1 VPHDPSHPLVSFVL
15 ATHNR
20 REIVADTLCR
30 VAACGLARSRFEII
44 VVDNASSGGTAQA
57 ISPVCDMLIRLD
69 HNGGS
74 CAKAQGMKKARG
86 RYVVLLDDD
95 SYPHAGSV
103 ERMIGHFDDDE
114 KLAAAGFD
122 VRLTDG
128 GREGAALPHVF
139 VGCGVGLRREA
150 LVACGN
156 LDATFFMQAEEYDL
170 SFRLAAAGWSIRCFD
185 DLHVTHRKTATARD
199 SVRTIFLDT
208 RNNLR
213 VIARYLSG
221 EALTAYREDCLQR
234 YAWLAEQHGHTRAF
248 VRGAWTGLLR
258 GAVDRMTYQNRRL
271 SAEAFECF
279 FQWNRI
285 ERRMRDMA
293 AEGIRQVL
301 FVGFG
306 KNVYAYFR
314 AARRAGLGISAIGDD
329 RFAAPARTYR
339 GVPVIPFE
347 MALREPGD
355 AIVVADSS
363 PVHGSAMQNMVRAAT
378 DLPVE
383 HVAAGDFPSDVDGRS
398 TMMNRG
404 RPRPWS
410 VVR

>member
-30 VAACGLARSRFEII
+30 VAACGLPRSRFEII
-44 VVDNASSGGTAQA
+44 VVDNASSDGTAQA

-150 LVACGN
+150 LEACGN

-170 SFRLAAAGWSIRCFD
+170 AFRLAAGGWNVRCFD

-258 GAVDRMTYQNRRL
+258 GAVERLPYQSRRL
-271 SAEAFECF
+271 SPDTFERF
-279 FQWNRI
+279 FQWRHI
-285 ERRMRDMA
+285 ENFMRRLA
-293 AEGIRQVL
+293 SNGQRQVV
-301 FVGFG
+301 FAGHG

-314 AARRAGLGISAIGDD
+314 AARRAGVRILAVGDD
-329 RFAAPARTYR
+329 RLAAAGRIYR
-339 GVPVIPFE
+339 GIPLVPLHQ
-347 MALREPGD
+347 ALREPAD
-355 AIVVADSS
+355 AVVIADSS
-363 PVHGSAMQNMVRAAT
+363 PVHGPAMAGRVRAVT
-378 DLPVE
+378 DWPVVHME
-383 HVAAGDFPSDVDGRS
+383 PVASPNDRTEQTKLARRDRPQRAIAGH
-398 TMMNRG
+398 
-404 RPRPWS
+404 
-410 VVR
+410 